1 MSMQHSLTADFRD
14 EDARGDGRAA
24 GRPTKKKW
32 LRLGLLVAALTLVG
46 GAVYSEAADPIP
58 TPVLTS
64 ATATPAPSHA
74 ETPPAVNLRSWNLRQ
89 TPVVEVVRRVRDAV
103 VNIHSERTVRP
114 ATADEIFPNTGSPS
128 RVNGM
133 GTGVLIDPRGYIVTN
148 QHVVED
154 VALIRIRL
162 ADGTT
167 SNARVVARDSECDLA
182 LLKIDVDRLLPTL
195 PLGTTRDL
203 MVGETV
209 VAIGNAYGYEHTVT
223 VGVVSAVS
231 RDVSLNKEVSYK
243 ALIQTDASI
252 NPGNS
257 GGPLLNLH
265 GELIGVNVAIRAG
278 AQGIGFAIPVD
289 TMIRVAGRMLASRAP
304 YGTARSR
311 LGFSVKDEI
320 HAPPPG
326 SSPGE
331 TASLRSVVVESVEQG
346 GAANRAG
353 LNRGDILL
361 AVSETPIASS
371 LDVERALFDRANEDV
386 TLRYRHNNSEK
397 LAKVAVESSRAGGIE
412 QAVNTAG
419 DLIWQKIG
427 LRLRPVGAEVVQ
439 RIMPHFHGGLM
450 ITEVRM
456 DSPAERAGVQRG
468 DILVG
473 LHKFEMLSNEN
484 VQYVLNQPDLAGLQP
499 LKFYV
504 LRNNQL
510 KDGKFRIGD

>member
-1 MSMQHSLTADFRD
+1 MSMQHSLTAWFRD
-14 EDARGDGRAA
+14 MDGQWDRRRSARSGTR
-24 GRPTKKKW
+24 W
-32 LRLGLLVAALTLVG
+32 LRRWLLSAALALAG
-46 GAVYSEAADPIP
+46 GTVHAEPAEPIP
-58 TPVLTS
+58 TPILTTAS
-64 ATATPAPSHA
+64 AAPPSLA
-74 ETPPAVNLRSWNLRQ
+74 DRPPAGNVRSWSLRQ
-89 TPVVEVVRRVRDAV
+89 TPVVEVVRRVREAV

-114 ATADEIFPNTGSPS
+114 ANVDDLFPSSGAPS

-133 GTGVLIDPRGYIVTN
+133 GTGILIDPRGYIVTN

-154 VALIRIRL
+154 VAVIRVRL

-167 SNARVVARDSECDLA
+167 SSARVVARDSECDLA
-182 LLKIDVDRLLPTL
+182 LLKIDVDRPLTTL
-195 PLGTTRDL
+195 QLGTTRDL
-203 MVGETV
+203 MQGETV
-209 VAIGNAYGYEHTVT
+209 VAVGNAYGYEHSVT
-223 VGVVSAVS
+223 VGVVSYVG

-289 TMIRVAGRMLASRAP
+289 TMIRAAGRMLASRAP
-304 YGTARSR
+304 NGSSRSR
-311 LGFSVKDEI
+311 LGLTVKDEV
-320 HAPPPG
+320 HTPPVG

-331 TASLRSVVVESVEQG
+331 TASLRSVVVESVEPG
-346 GAANRAG
+346 SPASRAG

-361 AVSETPIASS
+361 AVSETPIAST
-371 LDVERALFDRANEDV
+371 LDLERTLFDRPSGENIA
-386 TLRYRHNNSEK
+386 LRFRRDNHEK
-397 LAKVAVESSRAGGIE
+397 SLEMALESSRGGPIE
-412 QAVNTAG
+412 QAGSVAG
-419 DLIWQKIG
+419 DLIWQKLG
-427 LRLRPVGAEVVQ
+427 LRLRPVGSEVVQ

-450 ITEVRM
+450 ITEVRP
-456 DSPAERAGVQRG
+456 DSPADHSRVQRG

-484 VQYVLNQPDLAGLQP
+484 VQYVLKQPEVAEAHP
-499 LKFYV
+499 LKFYI

-510 KDGKFRIGD
+510 KDGTFHIGD

>member
-1 MSMQHSLTADFRD
+1 MSMQLPLTAGFLNT
-14 EDARGDGRAA
+14 DGRRDRRLA
-24 GRPTKKKW
+24 GRLIKW
-32 LRLGLLVAALTLVG
+32 LLAAAFALDG
-46 GAVYSEAADPIP
+46 GAVHAEPAVPVAAPI
-58 TPVLTS
+58 LTTV
-64 ATATPAPSHA
+64 TAAPSFSPS
-74 ETPPAVNLRSWNLRQ
+74 EKPPAGNLRSWSLRQ

-103 VNIHSERTVRP
+103 VNIHSERTVR
-114 ATADEIFPNTGSPS
+114 AANAEEIFSSNSTQS

-133 GTGVLIDPRGYIVTN
+133 GTGILIDPRGYIVTN

-162 ADGTT
+162 ADGTAA
-167 SNARVVARDSECDLA
+167 NARVVARDSECDLA
-182 LLKIDVDRLLPTL
+182 LLKIDVDHPLPTL

-257 GGPLLNLH
+257 GGPLLNVH

-304 YGTARSR
+304 HGSARSR
-311 LGFSVKDEI
+311 LGLSVKDEV
-320 HAPPPG
+320 HLSAPG

-331 TASLRSVVVESVEQG
+331 TASLRSVVVDTLEQDSP
-346 GAANRAG
+346 AIRAG

-361 AVSETPIASS
+361 AVGETPIATT
-371 LDVERALFDRANEDV
+371 LDVERALFDRAAGERV
-386 TLRYRHNNSEK
+386 ALRYRHNDMEK
-397 LAKVAVESSRAGGIE
+397 TVELTLESARGAGIE
-412 QAVNTAG
+412 QAANASG
-419 DLIWQKIG
+419 DLIWQKLG
-427 LRLRPVGAEVVQ
+427 LRLRPVGAEVVK
-439 RIMPHFHGGLM
+439 RSMPQFRGGLM
-450 ITEVRM
+450 ITEVRP
-456 DSPAERAGVQRG
+456 DSPAERSGVQRG

-473 LHKFEMLSNEN
+473 LHKFEMLSNDN
-484 VQYVLNQPDLAGLQP
+484 VQYVLNQPEAAGSQP

-510 KDGKFRIGD
+510 QDGKFHLGD

>member
-1 MSMQHSLTADFRD
+1 MSMQPKKSGERRVASGKKRSLVIARCRLPLAVLLTAFALGSGVVHA
-14 EDARGDGRAA
+14 ESPAPRAA
-24 GRPTKKKW
+24 
-32 LRLGLLVAALTLVG
+32 
-46 GAVYSEAADPIP
+46 PI
-58 TPVLTS
+58 LTS
-64 ATATPAPSHA
+64 ATATPSVSASDKAPA
-74 ETPPAVNLRSWNLRQ
+74 GNLRSWNLRQ

-103 VNIHSERTVRP
+103 VNIHSERTVR
-114 ATADEIFPNTGSPS
+114 ASGVDEIFAHGSTRS

-133 GTGVLIDPRGYIVTN
+133 GTGILIDPRGYIVTN

-154 VALIRIRL
+154 VAVIRVRL

-167 SNARVVARDSECDLA
+167 AGARVAARDSECDLA
-182 LLKIDVDRLLPTL
+182 LLKIDVDRPLPTL
-195 PLGTTRDL
+195 ALGTTRDL

-243 ALIQTDASI
+243 ALIQTDAAI

-289 TMIRVAGRMLASRAP
+289 TMVRVAGRMLAAQAP
-304 YGTARSR
+304 HGSVSSR
-311 LGFSVKDEI
+311 LGLSLRDEI
-320 HAPPPG
+320 HLPRAG
-326 SSPGE
+326 GSPGE
-331 TASLRSVVVESVEQG
+331 TASLRSVIVDRVDAGSLS
-346 GAANRAG
+346 ARAG
-353 LNRGDILL
+353 LQRGDVLVAAANTPLL
-361 AVSETPIASS
+361 SS
-371 LDVERALFDRANEDV
+371 LDVERTLFDRAAGERIA
-386 TLRYRHNNSEK
+386 LRYRRHGQEK
-397 LAKVAVESSRAGGIE
+397 TTEIALES
-412 QAVNTAG
+412 QG
-419 DLIWQKIG
+419 DVIWQKLG
-427 LRLRPVGAEVVQ
+427 LRLSPVGPDAVRIRPVVGADTVRTSSPQ
-439 RIMPHFHGGLM
+439 FRGGLM
-450 ITEVRM
+450 IAEVRP
-456 DSPAERAGVQRG
+456 DSPADRAGVQRG

-484 VQYVLNQPDLAGLQP
+484 VQYVLNQSEAIGFQP

-510 KDGKFRIGD
+510 QDGKFHFGD